1 MHAKEYEEER
11 SMNRKEA
18 RKAICNMED
27 ELDRDGVEQL
37 HYRFVG
43 TRRADMT
50 AHEMFA
56 ELCRELDIDD

>member
-1 MHAKEYEEER
+1 MKAKEYEEEK

-18 RKAICNMED
+18 RKAICMD

>member
-1 MHAKEYEEER
+1 
-11 SMNRKEA
+11 MNRKEA
-18 RKAICNMED
+18 RKAICMD

-56 ELCRELDIDD
+56 ELCRELDIDE

>member
-1 MHAKEYEEER
+1 MKAKEYTEER
-11 SMNRKEA
+11 LITRKGA
-18 RKAICNMED
+18 RKAICMD

-43 TRRADMT
+43 TRRAADMT

>member
-1 MHAKEYEEER
+1 MKAKEYEEER
-11 SMNRKEA
+11 SISRKGA
-18 RKAICNMED
+18 RKAICMD

>member
-1 MHAKEYEEER
+1 MKAKEYEEER
-11 SMNRKEA
+11 SITRKGA
-18 RKAICNMED
+18 RKAICNMD

-43 TRRADMT
+43 TRRAAMT